1 MPTNLKILVLDIGGT
16 NVKVLATGQK
26 ERRRFPS
33 ASKMTPQRMVAGVK
47 KLVADW
53 EYDVVSIGYP
63 GIVVNGRISKE
74 PHNLASGWIRFNFR
88 AAFKR
93 PVRII
98 NDAAMQALGS
108 YRKGTMF
115 FVGLGTG
122 LGSAVV
128 AQGVVFPMELA
139 HLSYKKGTYEDY
151 LGASGLERLGRKK
164 WQRHVENCMARLISA
179 FHLDD
184 VVIGGGNARKLL
196 KMPKGCRQGDN
207 ANAFLG
213 GFRLWETPS
222 APAPRRRKARPRP
235 LTRRPLPRP
244 ARVSDSV
251 PAPAPTSNPGPAN
264 QP

>member
-1 MPTNLKILVLDIGGT
+1 
-16 NVKVLATGQK
+16 
-26 ERRRFPS
+26 
-33 ASKMTPQRMVAGVK
+33 
-47 KLVADW
+47 
-53 EYDVVSIGYP
+53 
-63 GIVVNGRISKE
+63 
-74 PHNLASGWIRFNFR
+74 
-88 AAFKR
+88 
-93 PVRII
+93 
-98 NDAAMQALGS
+98 MQALGS

-122 LGSAVV
+122 LGSALV
-128 AQGVVFPMELA
+128 AQGVVVPMELA

-151 LGASGLERLGRKK
+151 LGARGLERLGRKK

-184 VVIGGGNARKLL
+184 VVLGGGNARKLL

-251 PAPAPTSNPGPAN
+251 PAPGPTPNPSPAN
-264 QP
+264 QS